1 MVEPLPTILQCGLGA
16 WPHGRTHDSN
26 PTPPASEDLGVWL
39 SGRALVFLVGD
50 PVPSHSSTQ
59 KSQPSEVL
67 GTKPA
72 TKFSSQWLLLL
83 PLLLSPCVY
92 FGAQSE
98 AALRHHRFEGKMLD
112 RHMTCPH
119 PALGAGVWDPGKATV
134 LKARA
139 KLS

>member
-1 MVEPLPTILQCGLGA
+1 MPQLLPHPLVRIWVCGPVVELWFCLWETLHLA
-16 WPHGRTHDSN
+16 TVVHK
-26 PTPPASEDLGVWL
+26 
-39 SGRALVFLVGD
+39 
-50 PVPSHSSTQ
+50 

-72 TKFSSQWLLLL
+72 TKFGSQWLLLL

-119 PALGAGVWDPGKATV
+119 PALGAGSPCLGP
-134 LKARA
+134 R
-139 KLS
+139 